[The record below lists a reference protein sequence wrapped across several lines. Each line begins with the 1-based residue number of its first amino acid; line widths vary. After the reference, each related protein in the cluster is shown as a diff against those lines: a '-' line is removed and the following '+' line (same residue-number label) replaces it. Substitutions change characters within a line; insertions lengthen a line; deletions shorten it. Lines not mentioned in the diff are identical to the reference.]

1 MISVTS
7 ATDKYIVQPSLL
19 DKHRKTLEWLSAT
32 LLWKQ
37 ELAFFQKLL
46 DQNASK
52 FTEIEDKKQ
61 IDHFQ
66 NLIIYYSGELID
78 TLRSKLRDH
87 EKQLAGMLGARNESR
102 IEYFK
107 EHNEIMNELEAFNK
121 SFIEYKE
128 DFFHFIER
136 VL

>member
-7 ATDKYIVQPSLL
+7 VTDKYIIQPSLL

-32 LLWKQ
+32 LLWKH

-46 DQNASK
+46 DQNASR
-52 FTEIEDKKQ
+52 FTDVEDKKR

-66 NLIIYYSGELID
+66 NLLIYYKGELID
-78 TLRSKLRDH
+78 SLSSKLRNH
-87 EKQLAGMLGARNESR
+87 EKRLADMLETRNESR
-102 IEYFK
+102 VEYFK
-107 EHNEIMNELEAFNK
+107 EHAELMGELEAFNK
-121 SFIEYKE
+121 SLIEYKE
-128 DFFHFIER
+128 DFFYFIEK